1 MKKNSY
7 FTLKTPKKKYVKT
20 IKTFSPFDKYP
31 LLTYTENNI
40 NKPTKILSST
50 ANNSRTSMK
59 IRKDIDPDEL
69 YETSIHLKT
78 LINKLQKDLSIAKSE
93 IYKKD
98 IEIKKKNKIIED
110 CSKDIEND
118 KNDYLKKAKESTL
131 LTLCKEKYNELKKLY
146 QRKCE
151 ECDSLKSN
159 MKITKIKEVELESN
173 VLKNELKKIK
183 SLYTNL
189 EKTNES
195 NLKEIEK
202 LKEYKIKF
210 KEQNKIIASYHK
222 NYENLNNNNIGLKNQ
237 LNTIYNEI
245 GKTNIMKKRLMN
257 ENIKLKL
264 SYKKSLSSKKS
275 KIFDSLSNEDNKKR
289 IQNLSKELN
298 KYKILLKQKNN
309 EIKRLSLLGF
319 QQKEQIKNSNE
330 IFLKPFDFN
339 SIKSVENPSSNT
351 ISKEKFNLCVEKSKN
366 LENKVNKYEN
376 FLKKNKIDPKMVL
389 YDNFRT
395 SIILSP
401 KNSNKDILQK
411 DLIKKNSFKSFK
423 YNKIEE
429 ISDLSLKDDIQY
441 ESLKTD
447 IIEENNKNNNNQ
459 KNNKKKIYHIS
470 NTEEN
475 INTNITERKN
485 QHSNNNDENINN
497 NDIKKVN
504 HNLNNDNIKMNN
516 NFNCN
521 IEIEKEENNNIKIND
536 NQNNNDEEFDLNDL
550 LKLIVINLEANDKN
564 KNYMEEKL
572 IETYNEIL
580 LNMEDDN
587 IDEEDFLS
595 PFVKML
601 IKEMDSNP
609 EYDNEI
615 LFQLLRELLLQVE
628 KNSEE
633 FISQL
638 KILFDN
644 LNHFSNKNEIEY
656 SNLIKQELIPYK
668 SKLITLLKDSDTN
681 NNYIITY
688 KDLIIIKNELDLKM
702 NEDYFNYLIFLMK
715 KNTPKKLSLICLSYG
730 ILELLLNENKNKKEN
745 NFKENY
751 DNEEIKIKTNNIEDN
766 KNNAKENYDNE
777 ENKIKTNNI
786 EDNKS
791 EENNI
796 EDNKN
801 EENNI
806 ENNKNE
812 ENNIEFNKSEENN
825 IENNKNEENILENNE
840 NEENNIEKNKN
851 EENNI
856 ENNKN
861 EENNIEDNKNEE
873 NILENNENEENNN
886 IEDNK
891 SDNNKSHENNTSI
904 NYNNNIEFIN
914 EISNINDNSI
924 FIHPNDNLH
933 LIMGNFKKTL
943 KEKNET
949 ISQAMQQFISYLEI
963 NENNKIKTITRE
975 NFIQILKNNNVSL
988 SDAEESNL
996 YDKFKISVQYNDDDN
1011 DLIDAEKFK
1020 KEMDKI

>member
-1 MKKNSY
+1 M
-7 FTLKTPKKKYVKT
+7 
-20 IKTFSPFDKYP
+20 
-31 LLTYTENNI
+31 
-40 NKPTKILSST
+40 
-50 ANNSRTSMK
+50 M
-59 IRKDIDPDEL
+59 
-69 YETSIHLKT
+69 
-78 LINKLQKDLSIAKSE
+78 
-93 IYKKD
+93 
-98 IEIKKKNKIIED
+98 
-110 CSKDIEND
+110 
-118 KNDYLKKAKESTL
+118 
-131 LTLCKEKYNELKKLY
+131 
-146 QRKCE
+146 
-151 ECDSLKSN
+151 
-159 MKITKIKEVELESN
+159 
-173 VLKNELKKIK
+173 
-183 SLYTNL
+183 
-189 EKTNES
+189 
-195 NLKEIEK
+195 
-202 LKEYKIKF
+202 
-210 KEQNKIIASYHK
+210 
-222 NYENLNNNNIGLKNQ
+222 
-237 LNTIYNEI
+237 
-245 GKTNIMKKRLMN
+245 
-257 ENIKLKL
+257 
-264 SYKKSLSSKKS
+264 
-275 KIFDSLSNEDNKKR
+275 
-289 IQNLSKELN
+289 
-298 KYKILLKQKNN
+298 
-309 EIKRLSLLGF
+309 
-319 QQKEQIKNSNE
+319 
-330 IFLKPFDFN
+330 
-339 SIKSVENPSSNT
+339 
-351 ISKEKFNLCVEKSKN
+351 
-366 LENKVNKYEN
+366 
-376 FLKKNKIDPKMVL
+376 
-389 YDNFRT
+389 
-395 SIILSP
+395 
-401 KNSNKDILQK
+401 
-411 DLIKKNSFKSFK
+411 
-423 YNKIEE
+423 
-429 ISDLSLKDDIQY
+429 
-441 ESLKTD
+441 
-447 IIEENNKNNNNQ
+447 
-459 KNNKKKIYHIS
+459 
-470 NTEEN
+470 
-475 INTNITERKN
+475 
-485 QHSNNNDENINN
+485 
-497 NDIKKVN
+497 
-504 HNLNNDNIKMNN
+504 LNNDNIKMNN

-751 DNEEIKIKTNNIEDN
+751 DNEEIKNKTNNIEDN

-1020 KEMDKI
+1020 KEMDKIQES